1 MRIGLIAPPWAP
13 VPPVGYGGTEQ
24 VVNDLARGLTRLG
37 HDVRLFS
44 VGESTCPVPRN
55 WYYETVVTQIGTTV
69 PESAHVLA
77 AYNDL
82 RDVEVIHDHTILGPL
97 VAGRLPDLP
106 PIVATNHGSFIAEAR
121 LIYREAA
128 RNAAVVAISH
138 SQRDSAPDVPIA
150 AVIPHGIDLQA
161 HAYGDGDGEYLA
173 FVGRMSPDKGVH
185 VAVRVARRSGRR
197 LLVVSKMRQPE
208 ERAYFERQ
216 VRPLLGDNVELL
228 HELSASERIT
238 VLRSATALLNPI
250 CWPEPFGLVMAEALA
265 CGTPVLAFPN
275 GAAPE
280 IVDDGK
286 TGFLCSDESDM
297 VNALAR
303 VASLDRR
310 DCRAAAEQ
318 RFDLMRMAA
327 DHESLYLSLVEQSG
341 ELVTFGPCPGPAW
354 A

>member
-1 MRIGLIAPPWAP
+1 MRIGLVAPPWAP

-24 VVNDLARGLTRLG
+24 VVNDLAVGLTRLG

-55 WYYETVVTQIGTTV
+55 WYYKTAMTQIGTTV

-82 RDVEVIHDHTILGPL
+82 TDVDVIHDHTFIGPL

-106 PIVATNHGSFIAEAR
+106 PIVATNHGAFTAEAR
-121 LIYREAA
+121 LVYREVS
-128 RNAAVVAISH
+128 RNAALVAISQ
-138 SQRDSAPDVPIA
+138 SQRDSAPEVPVA

-161 HAYGDGDGEYLA
+161 HAYGDGDGGFLA

-185 VAVRVARRSGRR
+185 VAVRVARRAGRR
-197 LLVVSKMRQPE
+197 LLVVSKMREPE
-208 ERAYFERQ
+208 EHAYFEQQ
-216 VRPLLGDNVELL
+216 VRPLLGDDVELL
-228 HELSASERIT
+228 HELSAPERIK

-297 VNALAR
+297 VDALAR
-303 VASLDRR
+303 VDSLDRR
-310 DCRAAAEQ
+310 ACRTAAEQ

-327 DHESLYLSLVEQSG
+327 DHESLFLGLLAPSKQS
-341 ELVTFGPCPGPAW
+341 
-354 A
+354 

>member
-13 VPPVGYGGTEQ
+13 VPPGGYGGTEQ
-24 VVNDLARGLTRLG
+24 VVNDLALGLSRLG
-37 HDVRLFS
+37 HEVRLFS
-44 VGESTCPVPRN
+44 VGESTCVVPRN
-55 WYYETVVTQIGTTV
+55 WYYQTAVAQIGTTV

-82 RDVEVIHDHTILGPL
+82 RDVDVIHDHTFLGPL
-97 VAGRLPDLP
+97 VAGGLPDLP
-106 PIVATNHGSFIAEAR
+106 PIVATNHGSFTAEAR
-121 LIYREAA
+121 LVYQEAA
-128 RNAAVVAISH
+128 KNAALVAISR
-138 SQRDSAPDVPIA
+138 SQRDSAPDVPIT

-161 HAYGDGDGEYLA
+161 HAFGDGDGGYLV

-185 VAVRVARRSGRR
+185 IAVRVARRSGCR
-197 LLVVSKMRQPE
+197 LLVVSKMREPE
-208 ERAYFERQ
+208 EHDYFERE
-216 VRPLLGDNVELL
+216 VRPLLAGNVELL
-228 HELSASERIT
+228 HELAAPERIK

-297 VNALAR
+297 VDALTR
-303 VASLDRR
+303 VGSLFRR

-327 DHESLYLSLVEQSG
+327 DHESLYLSLLATSEDQ
-341 ELVTFGPCPGPAW
+341 
-354 A
+354 

>member
-24 VVNDLARGLTRLG
+24 VVNDLALGLRRLG
-37 HDVRLFS
+37 HEVRLFS
-44 VGESTCPVPRN
+44 VGESTCPVPRD
-55 WYYETVVTQIGTTV
+55 WYYQAAVAQIGTTV

-77 AYNDL
+77 AYREL
-82 RDVEVIHDHTILGPL
+82 RDVEVIHDHTVLGPL
-97 VAGRLPDLP
+97 IAGRFPNLP
-106 PIVATNHGSFIAEAR
+106 PIVATNHGSFTAEAR
-121 LIYREAA
+121 LIYREVA
-128 RNAAVVAISH
+128 RNAAVVTISQ
-138 SQRDSAPDVPIA
+138 SQRDNAPDVPVT
-150 AVIPHGIDLQA
+150 AVILHGIDLQA
-161 HAYGDGDGEYLA
+161 HAYGDGDGDYLA

-185 VAVRVARRSGRR
+185 IAVRVARRAGRR
-197 LLVVSKMRQPE
+197 LLVVSKMREPE
-208 ERAYFERQ
+208 EQAYFERQ
-216 VRPLLGDNVELL
+216 VRPLLCDDVELL
-228 HELSASERIT
+228 HELSAPERIT

-286 TGFLCSDESDM
+286 TGFLCSDEPDM
-297 VNALAR
+297 VKALAR
-303 VASLDRR
+303 VSSLDRR

-327 DHESLYLSLVEQSG
+327 DYESLYLSLLATSEDR
-341 ELVTFGPCPGPAW
+341 
-354 A
+354 